1 MAYVI
6 THNIWRK
13 TKGALM
19 LKANFLILSPF
30 QICSNC
36 KLRSSCKFVNQE
48 VARHNKVILSDTM
61 RVISLFVLD
70 ACEQQLQVTAEL
82 KASVCKL
89 LKDTINLSS

>member
-1 MAYVI
+1 
-6 THNIWRK
+6 
-13 TKGALM
+13 M

-30 QICSNC
+30 QICSSC

-48 VARHNKVILSDTM
+48 VARHNKAILSDTM

>member
-1 MAYVI
+1 MQ
-6 THNIWRK
+6 

-19 LKANFLILSPF
+19 LKANSLILPPF
-30 QICSNC
+30 QICSSC

-89 LKDTINLSS
+89 LKDTINLSI